1 MRGFRWPPP
10 PDGGPRTWG
19 PGPTGPRTGRP
30 TLPTPPTDLVRT
42 PGGIRLERLVS
53 GVGDPVTVFGHG
65 LAGGGSSGGDGVDG
79 AAGGLGG
86 LGGRSRGCWGGKS
99 KSTVG

>member
-1 MRGFRWPPP
+1 M
-10 PDGGPRTWG
+10 D
-19 PGPTGPRTGRP
+19 
-30 TLPTPPTDLVRT
+30 
-42 PGGIRLERLVS
+42 S
-53 GVGDPVTVFGHG
+53 
-65 LAGGGSSGGDGVDG
+65 